1 MTLVRDV
8 AGMAALAGLHDAVLL
23 DQFGV
28 LHDGARAFPG
38 AVDCVTRLRAGGARI
53 AIVSNSGKRA
63 APNRA
68 RLAALGFAP
77 SLFDAVIT
85 SGEICR
91 DLLAAEIAA
100 GRLAQGG
107 RIFVLARGA
116 DRSALEGLDL
126 RATSDPTDADAL
138 LIAGAEPE
146 RCALEAYAALLAPLA
161 ARRAPCFCAN
171 PDLRMYAA
179 SGVTFGAGA
188 VAQAYAAAG
197 GPVRWIGKPG
207 AEMFAAALAALGVG
221 DPARAVMVGDSV
233 AHDVAGAAAVGC
245 GWALIADG
253 VYVGAA
259 QDDDPSRHGPGWRMA
274 RFVW

>member
-1 MTLVRDV
+1 MSLVRDV
-8 AGMAALAGLHDAVLL
+8 AGMAALTGLHDVVLL

-28 LHDGARAFPG
+28 LHDGQRAFAG

-63 APNRA
+63 APNAA

-91 DLLAAEIAA
+91 TLLAAEIAA
-100 GRLAQGG
+100 GRLARGA
-107 RIFVLARGA
+107 RVFVVASGA
-116 DRSALEGLDL
+116 DRSALDGLDL
-126 RATSDPTDADAL
+126 RETARPEQADAL
-138 LIAGAEPE
+138 LITGAEPE
-146 RCALEAYAALLAPLA
+146 RTSLDAYAAILAPLA
-161 ARRAPCFCAN
+161 ARGAPCFCAN

-179 SGVTFGAGA
+179 GGVTFGPGA
-188 VAQAYAAAG
+188 IAQRYAASG

-207 AEMFAAALAALGVG
+207 AAIFAAALASLGAA
-221 DPARAVMVGDSV
+221 DPARALMVGDSV
-233 AHDVAGAAAVGC
+233 AHDVAGAAAAGC
-245 GWALIADG
+245 GWALIAGG
-253 VYVGAA
+253 VYDGAA
-259 QDDDPSRHGPGWRMA
+259 QDDALARHGAGWRMA

>member
-161 ARRAPCFCAN
+161 ARRAPRAMLLRQPRPAHVCGERR
-171 PDLRMYAA
+171 DLRRRGGCA
-179 SGVTFGAGA
+179 GLCGGGRAGA
-188 VAQAYAAAG
+188 LDRQTRRGDVRRRARCG
-197 GPVRWIGKPG
+197 GRGRSG
-207 AEMFAAALAALGVG
+207 ARG
-221 DPARAVMVGDSV
+221 DGGRQR
-233 AHDVAGAAAVGC
+233 GA
-245 GWALIADG
+245 
-253 VYVGAA
+253 
-259 QDDDPSRHGPGWRMA
+259 
-274 RFVW
+274 